1 MAFWSALR
9 RRPEEEDYSEAFDEY
24 DYEDDYSYENTTPSW
39 GNEAAAQPIRSAADM
54 QIALVIPKQYS
65 DASKIAD
72 LLRDMKFVV
81 LNLSECEPA
90 VARRLLD
97 FISGVTY
104 AEDGNLMKVATNVYV
119 AAPYFVDMYDETSKK
134 IRSAVNF

>member
-54 QIALVIPKQYS
+54 QVALVIQIGR
-65 DASKIAD
+65 ASC
-72 LLRDMKFVV
+72 R
-81 LNLSECEPA
+81 E
-90 VARRLLD
+90 R
-97 FISGVTY
+97 
-104 AEDGNLMKVATNVYV
+104 VYV
-119 AAPYFVDMYDETSKK
+119 LV
-134 IRSAVNF
+134 

>member
-1 MAFWSALR
+1 MSFWSALR

-24 DYEDDYSYENTTPSW
+24 DYEDNYSYEDTAPRW
-39 GNEAAAQPIRSAADM
+39 ENEPAQPIRSAADM
-54 QIALVIPKQYS
+54 QIALVIPEQYS
-65 DASKIAD
+65 DASRIAD

-81 LNLSECEPA
+81 LNVSKCEPS

-119 AAPYFVDMYDETSKK
+119 AAPYFVDMYDETAKK
-134 IRSAVNF
+134 VRGSVNF